1 MRIVQ
6 KGIMP
11 DGTKIRIEDWS
22 EDCNCWLPCAHIGAY
37 PIAKSYRQRH
47 NDWLFPKLGH
57 TFRLGF
63 DFKDMILAAEAFD
76 ALVSGKKQLRD
87 YAKEADNPELLEC
100 L

>member
-1 MRIVQ
+1 MKIVQ

-22 EDCNCWLPCAHIGAY
+22 EDCSSWLPCSHIGAY

-47 NDWLFPKLGH
+47 NGWIYPKLGQA
-57 TFRLGF
+57 FRLGF
-63 DFKDMILAAEAFD
+63 YFKNMLLTTEAFD
-76 ALVSGKKQLRD
+76 ALVSGKKQLCD
-87 YAKEADNPELLEC
+87 YAQEADNPELLKY